1 MAIITH
7 NKKVIRYIVEIIG
20 STQYNHSMLCYNH
33 VCRTSVFLC
42 SVLLIIWLKFENK
55 AQSAYIHYLQIIFN
69 VMLVKNY
76 F

>member
-33 VCRTSVFLC
+33 VCRTSVLLC
-42 SVLLIIWLKFENK
+42 SVLLIRLKFENK
-55 AQSAYIHYLQIIFN
+55 AQSAFIHYLQIIFN